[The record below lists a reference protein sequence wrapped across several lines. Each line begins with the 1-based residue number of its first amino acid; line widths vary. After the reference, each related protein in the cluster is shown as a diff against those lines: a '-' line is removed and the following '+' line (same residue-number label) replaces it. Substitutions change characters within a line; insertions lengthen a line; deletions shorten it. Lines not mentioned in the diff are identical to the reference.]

1 MHKLGRRIFKA
12 AAHIEWVQAAGN
24 CADLHVRVRFNPWC
38 RTLAELQARLDP
50 ARFVRVHRSHLVNV
64 DRVASIESLDSGDAR
79 LVMKDG
85 SSVPCSRRY
94 RDGLA
99 PSRMG

>member
-1 MHKLGRRIFKA
+1 VG
-12 AAHIEWVQAAGN
+12 
-24 CADLHVRVRFNPWC
+24 LHVNGHDYLLRS
-38 RTLAELQARLDP
+38 TLTDFLTQLDP
-50 ARFVRVHRSHLVNV
+50 ARFVRVHRSYAVNLDAIAV
-64 DRVASIESLDSGDAR
+64 IEPLDSGDAR

>member
-1 MHKLGRRIFKA
+1 MSATKTPKPPEGNEAKSREMTFGEA
-12 AAHIEWVQAAGN
+12 AYLDAIAVIE
-24 CADLHVRVRFNPWC
+24 P
-38 RTLAELQARLDP
+38 
-50 ARFVRVHRSHLVNV
+50 
-64 DRVASIESLDSGDAR
+64 LDSGDAR